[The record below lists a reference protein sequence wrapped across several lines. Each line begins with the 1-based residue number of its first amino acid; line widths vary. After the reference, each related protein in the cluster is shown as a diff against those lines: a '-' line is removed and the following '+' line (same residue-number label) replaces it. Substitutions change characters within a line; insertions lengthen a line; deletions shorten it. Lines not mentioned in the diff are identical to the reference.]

1 MNAMAFDT
9 HKHVKALKEAGAAE
23 ALAEA
28 LVATVGAVAGENLA
42 TKAGLAEVKA
52 DIVEL
57 KADVRAL
64 KSDVVALKSDMT
76 ALKSDMTALKSDMTA
91 LQSDM
96 TALQS
101 DMTALKAKV
110 ARMPDME
117 ALRAEFAS
125 KSDLAALE
133 SRINQQMAERF
144 AALYRQ
150 LWVMAASVVGLT
162 VTLSKL
168 IS

>member
-28 LVATVGAVAGENLA
+28 LVATVGAVAGEHLA

-57 KADVRAL
+57 KADMRAL
-64 KSDVVALKSDMT
+64 KSDMRALKS
-76 ALKSDMTALKSDMTA
+76 
-91 LQSDM
+91 
-96 TALQS
+96 
-101 DMTALKAKV
+101 KV
-110 ARMPDME
+110 ARMPDMD

-125 KSDLAALE
+125 KSELKSDLAALE
-133 SRINQQMAERF
+133 SRINQQLAERF

>member
-76 ALKSDMTALKSDMTA
+76 ALKSDMTAL
-91 LQSDM
+91 
-96 TALQS
+96 QS

>member
-64 KSDVVALKSDMT
+64 KSDVVALKSDVV
-76 ALKSDMTALKSDMTA
+76 ALKSDMTALK
-91 LQSDM
+91 SDM

>member
-28 LVATVGAVAGENLA
+28 LVATVGAVAGEHLA

-57 KADVRAL
+57 KADMRAL
-64 KSDVVALKSDMT
+64 KS
-76 ALKSDMTALKSDMTA
+76 
-91 LQSDM
+91 
-96 TALQS
+96 
-101 DMTALKAKV
+101 KV
-110 ARMPDME
+110 ARMPDMD

-125 KSDLAALE
+125 KSELKSDLAALE

>member
-76 ALKSDMTALKSDMTA
+76 ALKSDMTAL
-91 LQSDM
+91 
-96 TALQS
+96 QS

-110 ARMPDME
+110 ARMPDMD

-125 KSDLAALE
+125 KSELKSDLAALE